1 MSLSDRGGARA
12 TRGAGDDA
20 SPRPGDAAAP
30 RAGDDD
36 APRRAEAAAAPRAGG
51 ADAGAAHRA
60 GDGRA
65 AYRTGLLLLLV
76 TATGWGLNWP
86 IMKFLLSEVPPLTAR
101 GGPGVLG
108 AALAFALAARAGEA
122 AWPTRAQLPRLLLAA
137 LLNYTAWMGL
147 ATLGLL
153 WLPAGEAAIAAYTMP
168 LWTTVF
174 AWPLLGERP
183 TRRRV
188 AGLLLGLAGVAVLVG
203 ARPPSASLAA
213 LPGVACVLGA
223 AVLFALGAVLA
234 KRLPLGL
241 PPLAGTAW
249 QVALG
254 TAPLL
259 LAAALF
265 ERPDVARVSA
275 AGWAGLAYGGVF
287 ALGLAYIAW
296 FGALRRLPASTAAVG
311 TLLVPVVGVF
321 GAAVLLGEPLGW
333 RQAVALAMTL
343 AGVALAVRD
352 RG

>member
-1 MSLSDRGGARA
+1 MSLSDRSDAARGGAARD
-12 TRGAGDDA
+12 AGDGV
-20 SPRPGDAAAP
+20 GDAAPP
-30 RAGDDD
+30 RAGDD
-36 APRRAEAAAAPRAGG
+36 AG
-51 ADAGAAHRA
+51 HRA
-60 GDGRA
+60 GDAGTAAVHRAGDDRA
-65 AYRTGLLLLLV
+65 ARRTGVLLLLV
-76 TATGWGLNWP
+76 TATSWGLNWP
-86 IMKFLLSEVPPLTAR
+86 VMKFLLSELPPLTAR

-122 AWPTRAQLPRLLLAA
+122 AWPTRRQLPRLLLAA

-153 WLPAGEAAIAAYTMP
+153 WLPAGEAAIVAYTMP

-183 TRRRV
+183 TRARV
-188 AGLLLGLAGVAVLVG
+188 GGLALGLAGVAVLTG
-203 ARPPSASLAA
+203 ARPLSASVEA
-213 LPGVACVLGA
+213 LPGVLCVLGA

-254 TAPLL
+254 TLPLL

-265 ERPDVARVSA
+265 ERPDFARVSA

-287 ALGLAYIAW
+287 ALGVAYIAW

-311 TLLVPVVGVF
+311 TLLVPMVSVL
-321 GAAVLLGEPLGW
+321 GAALLLGEPLGW
-333 RQAVALAMTL
+333 RQGAALAMTL
-343 AGVALAVRD
+343 AGVALAVRGRD
-352 RG
+352 